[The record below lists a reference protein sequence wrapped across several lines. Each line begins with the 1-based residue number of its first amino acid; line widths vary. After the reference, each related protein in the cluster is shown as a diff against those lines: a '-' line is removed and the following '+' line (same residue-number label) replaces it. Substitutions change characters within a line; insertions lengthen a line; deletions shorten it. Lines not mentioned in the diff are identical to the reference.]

1 VVVVVSRSE
10 VEVRGGVVGGAAEGG
25 GSPIE
30 VEVVGGAVTG
40 IVLVGTVRCV
50 VGVVVDTGLRRVVVV
65 VGMVVVAGR
74 VVVVGFGCRPSTK
87 VETSSAN
94 TTRLT
99 LNLYRSVIRS
109 PGEAQSRSLDRRWF
123 PAVVH
128 GAQASV
134 ARSRA
139 PLVRS
144 AARRSG
150 R

>member
-1 VVVVVSRSE
+1 VVVVVGRSE
-10 VEVRGGVVGGAAEGG
+10 VEVRGGTVGGAAVGR

-30 VEVVGGAVTG
+30 VEVVCGAVTG

-50 VGVVVDTGLRRVVVV
+50 VGVVVDTGRRRVVVV

-99 LNLYRSVIRS
+99 LNLYRSVLRS
-109 PGEAQSRSLDRRWF
+109 PGEAQSRSFDRRGF

-134 ARSRA
+134 AR
-139 PLVRS
+139 
-144 AARRSG
+144 
-150 R
+150 

>member
-1 VVVVVSRSE
+1 
-10 VEVRGGVVGGAAEGG
+10 
-25 GSPIE
+25 
-30 VEVVGGAVTG
+30 VTG

-50 VGVVVDTGLRRVVVV
+50 VGVVVDTDRRCVVVV
-65 VGMVVVAGR
+65 VGMVVVVGR

-99 LNLYRSVIRS
+99 LNLFRSVIRS
-109 PGEAQSRSLDRRWF
+109 PGEAQSRCFDRRWF
-123 PAVVH
+123 LAVVH

-139 PLVRS
+139 PLVCS